1 VTLWGSF
8 LDELSVL
15 QIVNITALP
24 QKERAVFF
32 LNLYHV
38 MVTSLPF
45 LALPCLAFLF
55 VTLHASLSI
64 RCAAVPYNTI
74 PYHAML
80 YNAIPYI
87 TTHSN
92 APHAMYFNAIP
103 CYAPQV
109 IHGSLVIGPPPS
121 WSSWPSFFN
130 NIAYLL
136 SFDVVGIAEVEHN
149 LLR

>member
-1 VTLWGSF
+1 

-38 MVTSLPF
+38 MVTSI
-45 LALPCLAFLF
+45 PCLAFLF
-55 VTLHASLSI
+55 VTLHASPCM
-64 RCAAVPYNTI
+64 RCSAVPYNTI
-74 PYHAML
+74 PYHSML

-87 TTHSN
+87 TTQLI
-92 APHAMYFNAIP
+92 APHAPNFNAIP